1 MLNCFSLNKK
11 NYLRNIK
18 LTIGMF
24 EDFFSNIES
33 SIRKKMAERFGLSEN
48 ETQQSTNIVIEQL
61 RLMALDTLKKGNFQ
75 ELAASISSNIE
86 SNPLFQKLN
95 ATIVPDLINKVGL
108 SQEMAQ
114 NIKDFSL
121 KELIMA
127 LKLEFADENGKVDI
141 SKIISKL
148 NTNGMNGAQNLM
160 NTFNK
165 IFK

>member
-1 MLNCFSLNKK
+1 
-11 NYLRNIK
+11 
-18 LTIGMF
+18 
-24 EDFFSNIES
+24 
-33 SIRKKMAERFGLSEN
+33 
-48 ETQQSTNIVIEQL
+48 
-61 RLMALDTLKKGNFQ
+61 
-75 ELAASISSNIE
+75 
-86 SNPLFQKLN
+86 
-95 ATIVPDLINKVGL
+95 
-108 SQEMAQ
+108 MAQ